1 MGITMNFIFLTLFP
15 ELIRDHANYSI
26 LQKAVEK
33 SLLKLHTINPRDFT
47 TDRHNTVDDILFGGG
62 SGMLLK
68 PEPWIEAIEQA
79 KQMFPHAKVIAM
91 APEGCMFS
99 TGLARNMAAAG
110 EDIILLCGHYEG
122 FDARIYE
129 YVDASISIGEYIL
142 TGGELAAMIVL
153 DACMRFIPGVLGSYD
168 SAELDSFGD
177 GLLECPHY
185 TRPVEYRGMSVPE
198 VLRGGNHKLIDAWRR
213 KQSLG
218 KTMQLRPDLLLKAD
232 LQAGD
237 GRLLLEIIDEK
248 LGENNG

>member
-1 MGITMNFIFLTLFP
+1 MNFIFLTLFP
-15 ELIRDHANYSI
+15 ELIKDHTRYSI
-26 LQKAVEK
+26 LQKAEEK
-33 SLLKLHTINPRDFT
+33 SLLKVHTINPRDFT
-47 TDRHNTVDDILFGGG
+47 TDKHNTVDDILFGGG

-79 KQMFPHAKVIAM
+79 KQLFPEAKVVAM
-91 APEGCMFS
+91 APEGKMLS
-99 TGLARNMAAAG
+99 TTLAKEMADAKQ
-110 EDIILLCGHYEG
+110 DIILLCGHYEG

-129 YVDASISIGEYIL
+129 YVDSCISIGEYIL
-142 TGGELAAMIVL
+142 TGGELAALIVL
-153 DACMRFIPGVLGSYD
+153 DASMRFIPGVLGSYD

-213 KQSLG
+213 KQSLR
-218 KTMQLRPDLLLKAD
+218 KTLEHRPDLLIKAD
-232 LQAGD
+232 LQAED
-237 GRLLLEIIDEK
+237 GQLLLEIIDEK

>member
-1 MGITMNFIFLTLFP
+1 MNFIFLTLFP
-15 ELIRDHANYSI
+15 ELIKDHARYSI
-26 LQKAVEK
+26 LQKAEEK
-33 SLLKLHTINPRDFT
+33 SLLKVHTINPRDFT
-47 TDRHNTVDDILFGGG
+47 TDKHNTVDDILFGGG

-79 KQMFPHAKVIAM
+79 KQMFPGAKVVAM
-91 APEGCMFS
+91 APEGKMLS
-99 TGLARNMAAAG
+99 TTLAKEMADAKQ
-110 EDIILLCGHYEG
+110 DIILLCGHYEG

-129 YVDASISIGEYIL
+129 YVDSCISIGEYIL
-142 TGGELAAMIVL
+142 TGGELAALIVL
-153 DACMRFIPGVLGSYD
+153 DASMRFIPGVLGSYD

-213 KQSLG
+213 KQSLR
-218 KTMQLRPDLLLKAD
+218 KTLEHRPDLLIKAD
-232 LQAGD
+232 LQMED
-237 GRLLLEIIDEK
+237 GQLLLEIIDEK